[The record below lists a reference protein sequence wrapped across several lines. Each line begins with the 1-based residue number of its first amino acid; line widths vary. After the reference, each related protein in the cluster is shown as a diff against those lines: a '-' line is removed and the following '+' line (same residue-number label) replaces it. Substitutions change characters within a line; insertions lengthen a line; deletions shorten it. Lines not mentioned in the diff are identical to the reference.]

1 MPIAL
6 QKNTSISALVL
17 AGGLSRRMG
26 GQNKGLKTINGKP
39 MIAYSLDKLS
49 AITDEIYISANDHIE
64 DYQQFSYP
72 IVSDIL
78 SGSLGPLAGIHA
90 GLNAASTQLMLVT
103 ACDCPFLNIELYHRL
118 IAQMTEANMPIAI
131 AHDGE
136 RRQTTFVVISTHL
149 KNSLSNYLNNG
160 GRRLITWYQQEGLI
174 EVDCSD
180 DKHSF
185 ININTETDIKTNRLL
200 FNG

>member
-1 MPIAL
+1 MVL
-6 QKNTSISALVL
+6 HNDMSISALVL

-39 MIAYSLDKLS
+39 MISYSLGKLA
-49 AITDEIYISANDHIE
+49 AITDEIFISTNDHIE
-64 DYQQFSYP
+64 DYQQFSCP

-78 SGSLGPLAGIHA
+78 PGSLGPLAGIHA
-90 GLNAASTQLMLVT
+90 GLSAASTKLMLVA

-118 IAQMTEANMPIAI
+118 IKRMSEANVPISM

-136 RRQTTFVVISTHL
+136 RRQTTFVVINTNL
-149 KNSLSNYLNNG
+149 KDNLSNYLKNG

-180 DKHSF
+180 DKNSF
-185 ININTETDIKTNRLL
+185 ININSEADIETNRPL
-200 FNG
+200 FKD